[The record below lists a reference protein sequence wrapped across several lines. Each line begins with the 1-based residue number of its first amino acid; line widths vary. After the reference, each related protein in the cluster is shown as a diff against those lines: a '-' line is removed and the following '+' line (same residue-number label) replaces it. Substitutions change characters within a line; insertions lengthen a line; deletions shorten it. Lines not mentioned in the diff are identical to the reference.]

1 MWLFLAL
8 ISAFFLG
15 LYDVSKKKAL
25 LTGSVVSVLFY
36 STLVSS
42 ILFIPFILGSR
53 YGLIADTSLF
63 YTQSYGIHQHV
74 YIIVKSVIVLS
85 SWVCGYYGMQHLP
98 ITIVGPINATRPVM
112 VLIGALTFL
121 GEHLNVWQWVGVL
134 IAIFSFYYMSRSSR
148 REGIDFR
155 HNRWILLVVLSNVFG
170 AVSGLYDRYLMSPT
184 GIGLDKMAVQSWFNI
199 YQCLMLLI
207 FILIV
212 KRGAWLAITSRV
224 LKWVVFI
231 SLFLSAADFVYFYA
245 LSQPDALISVV
256 SMVRRSSVVVS
267 FLVGAFLFKEHNLRS
282 KVIDLVLVLLSM
294 LALYIGSVYE

>member
-63 YTQSYGIHQHV
+63 YTQSYGIHQHL

-121 GEHLNVWQWVGVL
+121 GEHLNLWQWVGVL

-155 HNRWILLVVLSNVFG
+155 HNRWIMLVVLSNVFG

-184 GIGLDKMAVQSWFNI
+184 GVGLDKMAVQSWFNI
-199 YQCLMLLI
+199 YQCIMLLI

-212 KRGAWLAITSRV
+212 KRGEGLAVSSRV

-231 SLFLSAADFVYFYA
+231 SIFLSSADFVYFYA
-245 LSQPDALISVV
+245 LTQPDALISVI
-256 SMVRRSSVVVS
+256 SMVRRASVIVS
-267 FLVGAFLFKEHNLRS
+267 FIVGAFLFKEHNLRS
-282 KVIDLVLVLLSM
+282 KAVDLLLVLLSM
-294 LALYIGSVYE
+294 LALYIGSASA

>member
-63 YTQSYGIHQHV
+63 YTQSYGIHQHL

-85 SWVCGYYGMQHLP
+85 SWVCGYYGMKHLP

-121 GEHLNVWQWVGVL
+121 GEHLNLWQWVGVL
-134 IAIFSFYYMSRSSR
+134 IAIFSLYYMSRSSR

-155 HNRWILLVVLSNVFG
+155 HNRWIMLVVLSNVFG

-184 GIGLDKMAVQSWFNI
+184 GVGLDKMAVQSWFNI
-199 YQCLMLLI
+199 YQCIMLLI

-212 KRGAWLAITSRV
+212 KRGEGLAVSSRV

-231 SLFLSAADFVYFYA
+231 SIFLSSADFVYFYA
-245 LSQPDALISVV
+245 LTQPDALISVI
-256 SMVRRSSVVVS
+256 SMVRRASVIVS
-267 FLVGAFLFKEHNLRS
+267 FIVGAFLFKEHNLRS
-282 KVIDLVLVLLSM
+282 KAVDLLLVLLSM
-294 LALYIGSVYE
+294 LALYIGSASA

>member
-42 ILFIPFILGSR
+42 ILFIPFILGSH

-63 YTQSYGIHQHV
+63 YTQSYGIHQHL

-85 SWVCGYYGMQHLP
+85 SWVCGYYGMKHLP

-121 GEHLNVWQWVGVL
+121 GEHLNLWQWVGVL

-155 HNRWILLVVLSNVFG
+155 HNRWIMLVVLSNVFG

-184 GIGLDKMAVQSWFNI
+184 GVGLDKMAVQSWFNI
-199 YQCLMLLI
+199 YQCIMLLI

-212 KRGAWLAITSRV
+212 KRGEGLAVSSRV

-231 SLFLSAADFVYFYA
+231 SIFLSSADFVYFYA
-245 LSQPDALISVV
+245 LTQPDALISVI
-256 SMVRRSSVVVS
+256 SMVRRASVIVS
-267 FLVGAFLFKEHNLRS
+267 FIVGAFLFKEHNLRS
-282 KVIDLVLVLLSM
+282 KAVDLLLVLLSM
-294 LALYIGSVYE
+294 LALYIGSASA

>member
-63 YTQSYGIHQHV
+63 YTQSYGIHQHL
-74 YIIVKSVIVLS
+74 YIMVKSVMVLS
-85 SWVCGYYGMQHLP
+85 SWVCGYYGMKHLP
-98 ITIVGPINATRPVM
+98 ITIVGPINATRTVM
-112 VLIGALTFL
+112 VLFGALTFL
-121 GEHLNVWQWVGVL
+121 GEHLNLWQWVGVL

-155 HNRWILLVVLSNVFG
+155 HNRWIMLVVLSNVFG

-184 GIGLDKMAVQSWFNI
+184 GVGLDKMAVQSWFNI
-199 YQCLMLLI
+199 YQCIMLLI

-212 KRGAWLAITSRV
+212 KRGEGLAVSSRV

-231 SLFLSAADFVYFYA
+231 SIFLSSADFVYFYA
-245 LSQPDALISVV
+245 LTQPDALISVI
-256 SMVRRSSVVVS
+256 SMVRRASVIVS
-267 FLVGAFLFKEHNLRS
+267 FIVGAFLFKEHNLRS
-282 KVIDLVLVLLSM
+282 KAVDLLLVLLSM
-294 LALYIGSVYE
+294 LALYIGSASA

>member
-63 YTQSYGIHQHV
+63 YTQSYGIHQLL
-74 YIIVKSVIVLS
+74 YIIVKSGIVLS
-85 SWVCGYYGMQHLP
+85 SWVCGYYGMKHLP

-121 GEHLNVWQWVGVL
+121 GEHLNLWQWVGVL

-155 HNRWILLVVLSNVFG
+155 HNRWIMLVVLSNVFG

-184 GIGLDKMAVQSWFNI
+184 GVGLDKMAVQSWFNI
-199 YQCLMLLI
+199 YQCIMLLI

-212 KRGAWLAITSRV
+212 KRGEGLAVSSRV

-231 SLFLSAADFVYFYA
+231 SIFLSSADFVYFYA
-245 LSQPDALISVV
+245 LTQPDALISVI
-256 SMVRRSSVVVS
+256 SMVRRASVIVS
-267 FLVGAFLFKEHNLRS
+267 FIVGAFLFKEHNLRS
-282 KVIDLVLVLLSM
+282 KAVDLLLVLLSM
-294 LALYIGSVYE
+294 LALYIGSASA

>member
-53 YGLIADTSLF
+53 YGLITESSLF
-63 YTQSYGIHQHV
+63 YTHSYGIHQHV

-212 KRGAWLAITSRV
+212 KRGSWLAITSRV

-282 KVIDLVLVLLSM
+282 KAIDLVLVILSM

>member
-63 YTQSYGIHQHV
+63 YTQSYGIHQHL

-85 SWVCGYYGMQHLP
+85 SWVCGYYGMKHLP

-121 GEHLNVWQWVGVL
+121 GEHLNLWQWVGVL

-155 HNRWILLVVLSNVFG
+155 HNRWIMLVVLSNVFG

-184 GIGLDKMAVQSWFNI
+184 GVGLDKMAVQSWFNI
-199 YQCLMLLI
+199 YQCIMLLI

-212 KRGAWLAITSRV
+212 KRGEGLAVSSRV

-231 SLFLSAADFVYFYA
+231 SIFLSSADFVYFYA
-245 LSQPDALISVV
+245 LTQPDALISVI
-256 SMVRRSSVVVS
+256 SMVRRASVIVS
-267 FLVGAFLFKEHNLRS
+267 FIVGAFIFKEHNLRS
-282 KVIDLVLVLLSM
+282 KAVDLLLVLLSM
-294 LALYIGSVYE
+294 LALYIGSASA

>member
-63 YTQSYGIHQHV
+63 YTQSYGIHQHL

-85 SWVCGYYGMQHLP
+85 SWVCGYYGMKHLP

-121 GEHLNVWQWVGVL
+121 GEHLNLWQWVGVL

-155 HNRWILLVVLSNVFG
+155 HNRWIMLVVLSNVFG

-184 GIGLDKMAVQSWFNI
+184 GVGLDKMAVQSWFNI
-199 YQCLMLLI
+199 YQCIMLLI

-212 KRGAWLAITSRV
+212 KRGEGLAVSSRV

-231 SLFLSAADFVYFYA
+231 SIFLSSADFVYFYA
-245 LSQPDALISVV
+245 LTQPDALISVI
-256 SMVRRSSVVVS
+256 SMVRRASVIVS
-267 FLVGAFLFKEHNLRS
+267 FIVGAFLFKEHNLRS
-282 KVIDLVLVLLSM
+282 KAVDLLLVLLSM
-294 LALYIGSVYE
+294 LALYIGSASA